1 MSKREFTISTADDG
15 SRYLHLSITD
25 QALANGEQYRVPLA
39 EMEPVLV
46 TDAPDEWPLVVRP
59 IKIQLTH
66 DLDNLLAGKEKL
78 GQRST
83 MCLPVRSGW
92 LYLFKGGYLWREL
105 RVEDGRYVDVNLA
118 VHKGNNERPA
128 TCLSRDCIIVP
139 ASNDGEE
146 FEIKA
151 AFSEEQWSWRHI
163 NLLGGMCPDDPRNLE
178 NPQVSGITDSQL
190 VEDRLCQLDVCD
202 SLDEDETLKI
212 STAAMQPY
220 FNAEVPDEVAVYT
233 LPDWL
238 GYGYHISEK
247 LALKVAHV
255 RNEKNRLVNFQ
266 EIQSSQ
272 GASAADHFAK
282 TKLAIEINQRYFYGL
297 DHSIDQQPMQVKR
310 FFDQD
315 SGNDS
320 FIGREEVQAY
330 YREHYD
336 EYEKLY
342 GAGAGL
348 RIQHELREEYKRLE
362 EKHGAIKDR
371 FEDLKK
377 CREQV
382 HDHQIRSILRATFF
396 ENEAEKISNLQTKFV
411 DVVDHPSF
419 VARFSD
425 FAHLG
430 SDEDPSLRF
439 QGVAHLANMF
449 EGVMHDVADITSGC
463 AMDYAKIRSL
473 QVANPLP
480 DLVKKIIGS
489 SPFKHPVYKY
499 TFDIANLAPNLVQQ
513 FNQKL
518 AEPLTIEAAEAMGLD
533 EVEGI
538 AELIRMVPAVKNPID
553 SEDQTTSED
562 SDSFNRG
569 LAKQL
574 CKIPLI
580 FVLLHDYKKD
590 NSIDRYLQEDSPLFY
605 DKNEDIHRPPNDFDE
620 AVMAQQQQEADLI
633 DERIKLDD
641 EIAKVEVEKAKVQQ
655 TISDYENRISKHNNE
670 LRRAR
675 LDVVDAVEEARQSTI
690 QAQIKQ
696 TRAYKLEAE
705 RELSTL
711 NIQESELKHQ
721 RTRVELYG
729 HEQAAAT
736 RQMRSRAARQAASNT
751 NIGVEP
757 LGDDLVGANKKLAR
771 FQNML
776 YGSQTMQVEVSV
788 VQILDGDFPATL
800 APANLSNFHKRLQTD
815 INSLNELLSAEGPK
829 FRFKTSSGITLS
841 VPLSSWKSNRSN
853 MQRLLNEYG
862 AVIADLGEQDITSEL
877 QSKKLSLYFNKV
889 EVDLPQEQLDQI
901 VEARNKLNAL
911 RQEVKGA
918 HKSLEIARQQQ
929 NLKYTELKRVQ
940 DQLDATVDSSLLAQ
954 QELINKQLDQ
964 IESTRY
970 PALVQDIEPS
980 VPFRRVAFAANTGM
994 FIFNITFAIDKYKSL
1009 VELRSVRAT
1018 VEFIA
1023 ALADLFDSA
1032 IAVFELGLRSWKAT
1046 GAPLL
1051 TRFQNLAPNTKLA
1064 IKSVSK
1070 GLGILGGVATF
1081 VQGAFDYFD
1090 ATKSNDSAMLVS
1102 GLTCMIAG
1110 ALSVVAI
1117 LATGP
1122 LALVL
1127 GILAIGFAI
1136 ASAVAALFALSD
1148 EEKILA
1154 HTPFGVLHH
1163 RLAPQTYTSYSY
1175 YTGSVTTTTVN
1186 PNDEYQH
1193 YEEPEVALQNFVSF
1207 TSAPQLTM
1215 KSAASGLYI
1224 YLPSSANTT
1233 IASYCYRVLVR
1244 AKDFYMQDAQEEW
1257 RTLIDD
1263 GVINS
1268 GGCFGIN
1275 SEELN
1280 PLFTLEQ
1287 GQQSKLYLSNLLFK
1301 KLNEG
1306 AKLQLN
1312 DSFDTFEIRLVCR
1325 SESLESDDEQSF
1337 NALGLSN
1344 QLPTAPTKVPNNYSP
1359 TSNVI
1364 EYAGQKFAKFNQV
1377 WWYASEE
1384 EYDYT

>member
-15 SRYLHLSITD
+15 SRHLHLSITD
-25 QALANGEQYRVPLA
+25 QALTNGEQYRVPLA

-66 DLDNLLAGKEKL
+66 DLDKLLEGDETLA
-78 GQRST
+78 QRST
-83 MCLPVRSGW
+83 MCSPDRSGW
-92 LYLFKGGYLWREL
+92 LYLFKDGYLWREL

-118 VHKGNNERPA
+118 AHKGQNERPA
-128 TCLSRDCIIVP
+128 TCLSRDCIVVP
-139 ASNDGEE
+139 ASNEGAE

-151 AFSEEQWSWRHI
+151 AFSEDQWSWRHI

-178 NPQVSGITDSQL
+178 DPQVSGITDSEL
-190 VEDRLCQLDVCD
+190 VDARLCQLDICD
-202 SLDEDETLKI
+202 SLEEDETLKI
-212 STAAMQPY
+212 SKAAMQPY
-220 FNAEVPDEVAVYT
+220 FNAEVPDEVAVYS

-238 GYGYHISEK
+238 GYGYHLSET

-255 RNEKNRLVNFQ
+255 QNEKSRLVSFQ

-272 GASAADHFAK
+272 GEGAKDLFAK

-297 DHSIDQQPMQVKR
+297 DHAIDQQPMQVKR

-315 SGNDS
+315 DSNNS
-320 FIGREEVQAY
+320 FISTEEIQAY

-342 GAGAGL
+342 GTSAGV
-348 RIQHELREEYKRLE
+348 RIRHELREEYKRLE

-371 FEDLKK
+371 FEDLKN

-382 HDHQIRSILRATFF
+382 HDHQLRTILRATYF
-396 ENEAEKISNLQTKFV
+396 ENEAEKIANLQAKFV
-411 DVVDHPSF
+411 DVVGHPSF

-439 QGVAHLANMF
+439 QGIAHLANIF
-449 EGVMHDVADITSGC
+449 EGVTHDVADITSGC
-463 AMDYAKIRSL
+463 AMDYAKIRRL
-473 QVANPLP
+473 QVSNPLP
-480 DLVKKIIGS
+480 DLVKKVIGS

-518 AEPLTIEAAEAMGLD
+518 AEPLTLEAAEAMGLD
-533 EVEGI
+533 EVQGI
-538 AELIRMVPAVKNPID
+538 AELIKMVPAVKNPTD
-553 SEDQTTSED
+553 REEAAATDEST
-562 SDSFNRG
+562 FNRG

-605 DKNEDIHRPPNDFDE
+605 DKKKDIHRPPNDFDE

-633 DERIKLDD
+633 DERVKLDD
-641 EIAKVEVEKAKVQQ
+641 EIAKVEVDKAKVQQ
-655 TISDYENRISKHNNE
+655 TISEYDNQISEHNSE
-670 LRRAR
+670 LSRAR
-675 LDVVDAVEEARQSTI
+675 LDVADAVEDARQSTI

-711 NIQESELKHQ
+711 NIQEAELKHQ

-729 HEQAAAT
+729 HEQATAT
-736 RQMRSRAARQAASNT
+736 QQMRSRAARQAASNT

-757 LGDDLVGANKKLAR
+757 LSDDLVGANKKLAR

-788 VQILDGDFPATL
+788 AQILDGDFPATL

-815 INSLNELLSAEGPK
+815 INSLNELLSADGPK
-829 FRFKTSSGITLS
+829 FRFKTSTGITLS
-841 VPLSSWKSNRSN
+841 VPLSSWKNNRSN

-862 AVIADLGEQDITSEL
+862 AVIADLGDQDITSEL
-877 QSKKLSLYFNKV
+877 QNKKLSLYFNKV
-889 EVDLPQEQLDQI
+889 EIDLPQDQLDQI
-901 VEARNKLNAL
+901 IETRNKLNTL
-911 RQEVKGA
+911 RQEVKDA
-918 HKSLEIARQQQ
+918 HKSLELARAQQ
-929 NLKYTELKRVQ
+929 NLSYTELKRIQ
-940 DQLDATVDSSLLAQ
+940 DDLDATVTGSLATQ
-954 QELINKQLDQ
+954 KELLSKQLNQ

-970 PALVQDIEPS
+970 PELVQDIEPS

-1046 GAPLL
+1046 GGPLL
-1051 TRFQNLAPNTKLA
+1051 SKFQNLTPNTKLA
-1064 IKSVSK
+1064 IKSFSK

-1090 ATKSNDSAMLVS
+1090 ATKSNDSAMLIS
-1102 GLTCMIAG
+1102 GLTGMIAG

-1163 RLAPQTYTSYSY
+1163 KLAPQTHTTYNY
-1175 YTGSVTTTTVN
+1175 YTGSVTATTVK

-1207 TSAPQLTM
+1207 ISAPQITM
-1215 KSAASGLYI
+1215 QPTSSGIYI
-1224 YLPSSANTT
+1224 YLPSSASTT
-1233 IASYCYRVLVR
+1233 IQSYNYLVLVR
-1244 AKDFYMQDAQEEW
+1244 AKDFYMQDEQKEW

-1268 GGCFGIN
+1268 GGCFGIK
-1275 SEELN
+1275 SEELS
-1280 PLFTLEQ
+1280 PLFALEQ
-1287 GQQSKLYLSNLLFK
+1287 GQQSKIYLSNLLFK

-1306 AKLQLN
+1306 AKQQLN
-1312 DSFDTFEIRLVCR
+1312 DSFETFEIRLVCS
-1325 SESLESDDEQSF
+1325 SESLESDELNTF

-1344 QLPTAPTKVPNNYSP
+1344 HLPTAPTKVPTNYSP
-1359 TSNVI
+1359 LSNLI
-1364 EYAGQKFAKFNQV
+1364 DYAGHKLATFNQR
-1377 WWYASEE
+1377 WWYAAEE